1 MVLSNTRSALLLLIL
16 SLLMTASCMWRL
28 AAADSTIQN
37 VSGANL
43 LINGRPLF
51 IGETLTVGI
60 QVGRSTGNIDMSYV
74 RTVTG
79 LQIKNNRRYF
89 VIDNQQGNTGTY
101 AGRTVRT
108 LDLVEG
114 RDVEVSF

>member
-1 MVLSNTRSALLLLIL
+1 MVVSNTRSALLLLIL
-16 SLLMTASCMWRL
+16 ALLMTASCMWRL

-37 VSGANL
+37 VSGASL
-43 LINGRPLF
+43 FINGRPLF
-51 IGETLTVGI
+51 IGETITVGI
-60 QVGRSTGNIDMSYV
+60 QVGRSTGTIDLSYV

-108 LDLVEG
+108 LDFVEG